1 MTSVIVLSHLKSLAM
16 DRYFTVM
23 IVPEREK
30 GVRSFRIPRV
40 VFHAAVFFLVIF
52 LVLLGILTY
61 DYWKILR
68 QVYQN
73 KHLTI
78 ENRQLKE
85 QIQLFQMKLNTL
97 SEDLE
102 RIHIFETK
110 LRTITG
116 LEDADLT
123 QPVHR
128 TKEGEEFPI
137 NENGESDGDIPFNS
151 PLSSPQKPQGKIFK
165 DLEHLKDY
173 PEAPEYQNLKD
184 LYEKKIATNFGLQ
197 TSYSYTKEWNELTK
211 QSFTMATVYA
221 EFDYKFNVVKS
232 FVNDLEVNIHKLDQF
247 QLDKD
252 SFLRSTPT
260 LLPTKGWITSY
271 YGPRISPTSKRLRM
285 HEGIDIGA
293 RTGTPI
299 VAVADGTV
307 IFAGKKPGFGNFVG
321 IDHGYGVESYY
332 AHAKGLFT
340 KKGQLVKRGQRIA
353 SIGNTGA
360 STGPHV
366 HYEVRVNGTPVDP
379 LYFILD

>member
-1 MTSVIVLSHLKSLAM
+1 MTSMLVLSHLKYSTM

-40 VFHAAVFFLVIF
+40 VFHAAVFFIVIF
-52 LVLLGILTY
+52 MVLLGVLTY

-102 RIHIFETK
+102 RIHVFETK

-116 LEDADLT
+116 LEEGDLT
-123 QPVHR
+123 RPI
-128 TKEGEEFPI
+128 KGPSEGGEFPV
-137 NENGESDGDIPFNS
+137 NDAGERDGDL
-151 PLSSPQKPQGKIFK
+151 PLVKPTAPQGKIFK
-165 DLEHLKDY
+165 DLEHLKQY
-173 PEAPEYQNLKD
+173 KEASEYQNLRD

-247 QLDKD
+247 QLDRD

-299 VAVADGTV
+299 LAVADGTV
-307 IFAGKKPGFGNFVG
+307 IFAGEKPGFGNFVG
-321 IDHGYGVESYY
+321 IDHGYGVESFY
-332 AHAKGLFT
+332 AHARGLFT
-340 KKGQLVKRGQRIA
+340 KKGQLVKRGERIA
-353 SIGNTGA
+353 AIGNTGA

>member
-1 MTSVIVLSHLKSLAM
+1 MV
-16 DRYFTVM
+16 
-23 IVPEREK
+23 VPEREK
-30 GVRSFRIPRV
+30 GVKSFRIPRV
-40 VFHAAVFFLVIF
+40 VFHAAVFFIVIF
-52 LVLLGILTY
+52 MVLLGILTY

-85 QIQLFQMKLNTL
+85 QIQLFQMKLNSL

-123 QPVHR
+123 H
-128 TKEGEEFPI
+128 PI
-137 NENGESDGDIPFNS
+137 NNSSESGQELQLNQSGEPDGDIP
-151 PLSSPQKPQGKIFK
+151 LSSPEKPQGAIFRN
-165 DLEHLKDY
+165 LEHLK
-173 PEAPEYQNLKD
+173 EYKSANEFQNLKD

-211 QSFTMATVYA
+211 NSFNMATSYA
-221 EFDYKFNVVKS
+221 EFDYKFNVVKG
-232 FVNDLEVNIHKLDQF
+232 FVKDLEVNIHKLDQF

-321 IDHGYGVESYY
+321 IDHGYGVETYY

-353 SIGNTGA
+353 AIGSTGA
-360 STGPHV
+360 STGPHI